1 MRVPLT
7 VLLALVLGLAATAA
21 APMPPRLPIAV
32 ETVALDVTRH
42 SQSRY
47 VDRLVSRA
55 GESSAWFDYQP
66 SQLDHE
72 ALIRFMDASL
82 DGAEV
87 CVRYIMPGQDMKSV
101 RPVHI
106 VVLVGPAG
114 PGGDLTTVRCIGI
127 GGTPR
132 REETQTITVDPG
144 SMMYASAT
152 RSNEDLNAL
161 AGCMTAAGS
170 ESGW

>member
-7 VLLALVLGLAATAA
+7 LFSALVAGLLVSAA
-21 APMPPRLPIAV
+21 APTPPRLPIAV
-32 ETVALDVTRH
+32 VTLALDDTRH
-42 SQSRY
+42 GQSRY
-47 VDRLVSRA
+47 VDQLVARA

-72 ALIRFMDASL
+72 ALIRCMDASL

-87 CVRYIMPGQDMKSV
+87 CVRYIMAGQDMKSV
-101 RPVHI
+101 RPVHV

-127 GGTPR
+127 GGTPK